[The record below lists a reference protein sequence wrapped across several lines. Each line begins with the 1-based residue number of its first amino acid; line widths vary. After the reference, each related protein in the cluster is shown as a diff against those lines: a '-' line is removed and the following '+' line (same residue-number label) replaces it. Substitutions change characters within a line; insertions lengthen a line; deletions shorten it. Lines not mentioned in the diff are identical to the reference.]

1 MESESEL
8 LCEKEYARRE
18 LQVKEI
24 SWRCYEEAR
33 YFQTNETGAMEA
45 VLLSMDNEHKDETR
59 RNWRE
64 WAYHIMPLPCL
75 VLIL

>member
-8 LCEKEYARRE
+8 LHEKEYARRE

-24 SWRCYEEAR
+24 SWKCYEEAR
-33 YFQTNETGAMEA
+33 YFQTKEIGAMEA
-45 VLLSMDNEHKDETR
+45 VLLRMNNEHKDETR
-59 RNWRE
+59 RNWRDR
-64 WAYHIMPLPCL
+64 AYHIMPRPCL